1 MIINDDWIVTTGFEE
16 PEEKVKSTKDK
27 TIEHAMKQV
36 NGALSGKNFRRIL
49 GAIEQ
54 QIRYAYQRGYEIGQL
69 ENDFSKER
77 YEAGYKD
84 GMNHQRDHFND
95 LLAAR
100 YATGFED
107 GYNKGRDEGKV
118 ALREWK
124 RKITEVVNDNE

>member
-1 MIINDDWIVTTGFEE
+1 MIINDEWIFTTGFER
-16 PEEKVKSTKDK
+16 PEKEFKSVKDK
-27 TIEHAMKQV
+27 TIEQAMNQV
-36 NGALSGKNFRRIL
+36 SDALSGKNFRRIL

-84 GMNHQRDHFND
+84 GMNHQRERFNG

-100 YATGFED
+100 
-107 GYNKGRDEGKV
+107 
-118 ALREWK
+118 
-124 RKITEVVNDNE
+124 